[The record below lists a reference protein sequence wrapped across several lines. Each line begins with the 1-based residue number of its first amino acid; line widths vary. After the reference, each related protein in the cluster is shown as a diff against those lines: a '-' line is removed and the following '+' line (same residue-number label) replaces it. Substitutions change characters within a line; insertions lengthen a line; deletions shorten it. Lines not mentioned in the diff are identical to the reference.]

1 MSSGNLLLSRRALLA
16 GAGALAVAGGAA
28 GCARN
33 TASASVD
40 SSAREEL
47 IAIELGL
54 MSAYEQGMASIPA
67 GPELRRLQR
76 RRAMHEAHLRAIG
89 VEVWTTPSKEI
100 TGPTD
105 ASPAGWVRWLAQ
117 EEAAANLKQTQIAAN
132 TVDTALARTAAL
144 ISAAERTH
152 GIAVVNEVS
161 SREWRTVNAGATHLD
176 ALEDS
181 LESHYIAMWVIG
193 RVGFLLNSTDL
204 SQVRKH
210 FVDHQTMRDRV
221 RRVLSAA
228 KRPPAG
234 PAPVYQLSRPVG
246 DQVAARTALRDM
258 ERNVIAAWLPVMM
271 AAHSERDPA
280 SASAAIVAMGDA
292 AVRSTRWGNNESFP
306 GFGEALTPAP

>member
-1 MSSGNLLLSRRALLA
+1 MQSGNLLSRRALLA
-16 GAGALAVAGGAA
+16 GAGALAVAGSAA
-28 GCARN
+28 GCART

-40 SSAREEL
+40 PSAREQL
-47 IAIELGL
+47 IDIELGL
-54 MSAYEQGMASIPA
+54 MSAYEQGIASVPA
-67 GPELRRLQR
+67 GPEQRRLQR

-105 ASPAGWVRWLAQ
+105 ATPAGWVRWLAQ
-117 EEAAANLKQTQIAAN
+117 EEAAANLKQTQLAAN
-132 TVDTALARTAAL
+132 TTDTALARTAAI

-152 GIAVVNEVS
+152 GIAVVNEVP
-161 SREWRTVNAGATHLD
+161 SRDWRTVNAGAAHLD

-181 LESHYIAMWVIG
+181 LVGHYIAMWLIG
-193 RVGFLLNSTDL
+193 RVGFMLNSADL

-221 RRVLSAA
+221 RRVLIAA
-228 KRPPAG
+228 KRTPAG
-234 PAPVYQLSRPVG
+234 PAPLYQLSRPVG
-246 DQVAARTALRDM
+246 DQTAARLALRDM
-258 ERNVIAAWLPVMM
+258 ERNVIASWLPVVM

-292 AVRSTRWGNNESFP
+292 AVRSTRWGNAEFFP
-306 GFGEALTPAP
+306 GFGDVLTPAP